1 MILTCRLAT
10 NNIQTVEVQKTDPL
24 YKLKEK
30 LDIKDNITKFIF
42 KEMTYMV
49 DSNLT
54 FESIGLTS
62 DALLVFNS
70 QAISGI

>member
-1 MILTCRLAT
+1 
-10 NNIQTVEVQKTDPL
+10 
-24 YKLKEK
+24 
-30 LDIKDNITKFIF
+30 
-42 KEMTYMV
+42 MTYMV